1 MKDQSELEIMVQE
14 RLEEIKSIPARDP
27 IIANRARARFL
38 ANAVSATE
46 LPRHK
51 GWSSIFRKEQYA
63 MNMLISVLMIAGLLF
78 GGGATV
84 NAAQDDMPN
93 EPLYALKMWSED
105 VSLQLQKDPEA
116 KVDRL
121 MDLVQIRTQDMTRL
135 IDAGEPV
142 PDQVRL
148 RLEQHIQDALQT
160 CLTLDE
166 PTLDRTLLQIRDR
179 LQDQDRDMDR
189 LLLHTQDQ
197 LQLQTQD
204 QLRIQL
210 QDQLQLLTQTRTLL
224 RERIHVVED
233 GLLNHEMFRER
244 VQNGFHYGQD
254 DVTPPVQNRNE
265 QHQHNGQP
273 TSAPG
278 GPNTNPNGPNTTP
291 GGPNIDPNG
300 SNTAPGGPNTTPG
313 GPNTNPG
320 GANTIPVGPNTDP
333 NGPNTDI
340 GGANTTPSGP
350 NTDPSGP
357 NTTPGGQNTDSGG
370 ANTTPGGT
378 NTNPGG
384 PNTDPGSNDNGSGS
398 NRP

>member
-1 MKDQSELEIMVQE
+1 MKDQSELEVLVRE

-27 IIANRARARFL
+27 VIAQRARVHFL
-38 ANAVSATE
+38 ANAVSASE

-51 GWSSIFRKEQYA
+51 GWSSIFRKEQFA
-63 MNMLISVLMIAGLLF
+63 VNMLISVLMITGLLF

-166 PTLDRTLLQIRDR
+166 PALDRTLLQIRDR
-179 LQDQDRDMDR
+179 LQDQDRDMEQ

-210 QDQLQLLTQTRTLL
+210 QDQLHLLTQTRTLL
-224 RERIHVVED
+224 RERLHVVED
-233 GLLNHEMFRER
+233 GLVNHEMFRER

-254 DVTPPVQNRNE
+254 DDVTPPVQNGNG
-265 QHQHNGQP
+265 QQQQNGQP

-278 GPNTNPNGPNTTP
+278 GPNTDPNGPNTTP
-291 GGPNIDPNG
+291 GGPNTDPNG
-300 SNTAPGGPNTTPG
+300 PNTTPGGPNTDPGGPNTTPG
-313 GPNTNPG
+313 GPNT
-320 GANTIPVGPNTDP
+320 T
-333 NGPNTDI
+333 
-340 GGANTTPSGP
+340 
-350 NTDPSGP
+350 
-357 NTTPGGQNTDSGG
+357 
-370 ANTTPGGT
+370 
-378 NTNPGG
+378 PGG
-384 PNTDPGSNDNGSGS
+384 PNTDPGGTNTDPGANNNDSGSGTGGNDNGSGGDGS
-398 NRP
+398 GNSRP

>member
-1 MKDQSELEIMVQE
+1 MKNQSELEVMIRE

-27 IIANRARARFL
+27 VIAQRARARFL
-38 ANAVSATE
+38 ANTVSASE
-46 LPRHK
+46 LPRRK
-51 GWSSIFRKEQYA
+51 GWSSIFRKEQFA

-84 NAAQDDMPN
+84 NAAQDDLPN
-93 EPLYALKMWSED
+93 EPLYALKVWSED
-105 VSLQLQKDPEA
+105 VSLQLQTNPEA

-121 MDLVQIRTQDMTRL
+121 MDLVQIRAQDMTRL

-148 RLEQHIQDALQT
+148 RLEQHIQDALQS

-166 PTLDRTLLQIRDR
+166 PMLDQTLLQIRDR
-179 LQDQDRDMDR
+179 LQDRDRDIDR

-197 LQLQTQD
+197 LQLQMQD

-210 QDQLQLLTQTRTLL
+210 QDQLQLLTQTRTML
-224 RERIHVVED
+224 RERLHVVED

-254 DVTPPVQNRNE
+254 DDVTPPVQNGNG
-265 QHQHNGQP
+265 QQQQNGQP

-278 GPNTNPNGPNTTP
+278 GPNTEPGGPNPEPNGPNTT
-291 GGPNIDPNG
+291 
-300 SNTAPGGPNTTPG
+300 PGGPNTTPG
-313 GPNTNPG
+313 GPNTDPG
-320 GANTIPVGPNTDP
+320 GPNTDP
-333 NGPNTDI
+333 G
-340 GGANTTPSGP
+340 GP
-350 NTDPSGP
+350 NTDPTNGT
-357 NTTPGGQNTDSGG
+357 NATPGG

-378 NTNPGG
+378 NT
-384 PNTDPGSNDNGSGS
+384 DPGANNNDSGSGTGGNDNGSGGNGS
-398 NRP
+398 GNNRP

>member
-1 MKDQSELEIMVQE
+1 MDDQSELEVLVRE

-27 IIANRARARFL
+27 VRAQRARARFL
-38 ANAVSATE
+38 ENAVSASE

-51 GWSSIFRKEQYA
+51 GWSSIFRKEQFA
-63 MNMLISVLMIAGLLF
+63 MNMLISVLVIAGLLF

-84 NAAQDDMPN
+84 KAAQNDLPN
-93 EPLYALKMWSED
+93 EPLYAVKVWSED
-105 VSLQLQKDPEA
+105 LSLQLQKNPEA

-121 MDLVQIRTQDMTRL
+121 MDLVQVRTQDMTRL

-166 PTLDRTLLQIRDR
+166 PALDRTLLRIRDR

-204 QLRIQL
+204 RLRIQL
-210 QDQLQLLTQTRTLL
+210 QDQLQLLTQTRTML
-224 RERIHVVED
+224 RERLHVVED
-233 GLLNHEMFRER
+233 GLLDHEMFRER
-244 VQNGFHYGQD
+244 VQNGFRHGQD
-254 DVTPPVQNRNE
+254 DDVIPPAQNGNG
-265 QHQHNGQP
+265 QQNGQP
-273 TSAPG
+273 TS
-278 GPNTNPNGPNTTP
+278 
-291 GGPNIDPNG
+291 
-300 SNTAPGGPNTTPG
+300 
-313 GPNTNPG
+313 
-320 GANTIPVGPNTDP
+320 IPSGPNTDP
-333 NGPNTDI
+333 NGPNITP
-340 GGANTTPSGP
+340 GGPNPDPGGPNPNPGGP
-350 NTDPSGP
+350 NTDPGGP
-357 NTTPGGQNTDSGG
+357 NPNPGG
-370 ANTTPGGT
+370 ANNVPGGT

-384 PNTDPGSNDNGSGS
+384 PNTYSGGPNPDPGGTNPTPGGPNTDASGPNTDPGGANTTPGGTNTDPGGPNPDPGGNDNGSGS

>member
-1 MKDQSELEIMVQE
+1 MKDQSELEVLVRE

-27 IIANRARARFL
+27 VLAQRARARFL
-38 ANAVSATE
+38 ANAVSASE

-51 GWSSIFRKEQYA
+51 GWSSIFRKEQFA
-63 MNMLISVLMIAGLLF
+63 MNMLISVLMITGLLF

-93 EPLYALKMWSED
+93 EPLYVLKMWSED

-166 PTLDRTLLQIRDR
+166 PALDRTLLQIRDR
-179 LQDQDRDMDR
+179 LQDQDRDMEQ

-210 QDQLQLLTQTRTLL
+210 QDQLHLLTQTRTLL
-224 RERIHVVED
+224 RERLHVVED
-233 GLLNHEMFRER
+233 GLVNHEMFRER

-254 DVTPPVQNRNE
+254 DDVTPPVQNGNG
-265 QHQHNGQP
+265 QQQQNGQP
-273 TSAPG
+273 TFAPG
-278 GPNTNPNGPNTTP
+278 GPNTDPNGPNTTP
-291 GGPNIDPNG
+291 GGTNTDPNG
-300 SNTAPGGPNTTPG
+300 SNTTPGGPNTTPG
-313 GPNTNPG
+313 GPNTDPG
-320 GANTIPVGPNTDP
+320 
-333 NGPNTDI
+333 
-340 GGANTTPSGP
+340 
-350 NTDPSGP
+350 GP
-357 NTTPGGQNTDSGG
+357 NTTPGGPNTTPGGTNTDPGGTNTTPGGTNTDPGG

-378 NTNPGG
+378 NTDPGG
-384 PNTDPGSNDNGSGS
+384 PNTDPGSNDNSSGN

>member
-1 MKDQSELEIMVQE
+1 MKDQSELEVLVRE

-27 IIANRARARFL
+27 VLAQRARARFL
-38 ANAVSATE
+38 ANAVSASE

-51 GWSSIFRKEQYA
+51 GWSSIFRKEQFA

-93 EPLYALKMWSED
+93 EPLYVLKMWSED

-179 LQDQDRDMDR
+179 LQDQDRDMEQ

-224 RERIHVVED
+224 RERLHVVED
-233 GLLNHEMFRER
+233 GLVNHEMFRER

-254 DVTPPVQNRNE
+254 DDVTPPVQNGNG
-265 QHQHNGQP
+265 QQQQNGQP
-273 TSAPG
+273 TFAPG
-278 GPNTNPNGPNTTP
+278 
-291 GGPNIDPNG
+291 
-300 SNTAPGGPNTTPG
+300 
-313 GPNTNPG
+313 
-320 GANTIPVGPNTDP
+320 GPNTDP
-333 NGPNTDI
+333 NGPNTAP
-340 GGANTTPSGP
+340 GGTNTDPNGSNTTPGGP
-350 NTDPSGP
+350 NTDPGRPNTTPGGP
-357 NTTPGGQNTDSGG
+357 NTTPGGTNTDPGGTNTTPGGTNTDPGG

-378 NTNPGG
+378 NTDPGG
-384 PNTDPGSNDNGSGS
+384 PNTDPGSNDNSSGN

>member
-1 MKDQSELEIMVQE
+1 MKDQSELEVLVRE

-27 IIANRARARFL
+27 VLANRARARFL
-38 ANAVSATE
+38 ANAVSASE

-51 GWSSIFRKEQYA
+51 GWSSIFRKEQFA

-179 LQDQDRDMDR
+179 LQDQDRDMEQ

-224 RERIHVVED
+224 RERLHVVED
-233 GLLNHEMFRER
+233 GLVNHEMFRER

-254 DVTPPVQNRNE
+254 DDVTPPVQNGNG
-265 QHQHNGQP
+265 QQQQNGQP
-273 TSAPG
+273 TFAPG
-278 GPNTNPNGPNTTP
+278 GPNTDPNGPNTTP
-291 GGPNIDPNG
+291 GGTNTDPNG
-300 SNTAPGGPNTTPG
+300 SNTTPGGPNTTPG
-313 GPNTNPG
+313 GPNTDPG
-320 GANTIPVGPNTDP
+320 
-333 NGPNTDI
+333 
-340 GGANTTPSGP
+340 
-350 NTDPSGP
+350 GP
-357 NTTPGGQNTDSGG
+357 NTTPGGP
-370 ANTTPGGT
+370 NTTPGGT
-378 NTNPGG
+378 NTDPGGPNTTPGGTNTDPGG
-384 PNTDPGSNDNGSGS
+384 PNTDPGSNDNGTGS

>member
-1 MKDQSELEIMVQE
+1 MKDQSELEVLVRE

-27 IIANRARARFL
+27 VLAQRARARFL
-38 ANAVSATE
+38 ANAVSAIE

-51 GWSSIFRKEQYA
+51 GWSSIFRKEQFA
-63 MNMLISVLMIAGLLF
+63 MNMLISVLMITGLLF

-93 EPLYALKMWSED
+93 EPLYALKVWSED

-179 LQDQDRDMDR
+179 LQDQDRDMEQ

-224 RERIHVVED
+224 RERLHVVED
-233 GLLNHEMFRER
+233 GLVDHEMFRER

-254 DVTPPVQNRNE
+254 DDVTPPVQNGNG
-265 QHQHNGQP
+265 QQQQNGQP
-273 TSAPG
+273 TFAPG
-278 GPNTNPNGPNTTP
+278 GPNTDPNGPNTTP
-291 GGPNIDPNG
+291 GGPNTDPNG
-300 SNTAPGGPNTTPG
+300 SNTTPGGPNTTPG
-313 GPNTNPG
+313 GPNTDPG
-320 GANTIPVGPNTDP
+320 GPNTTL
-333 NGPNTDI
+333 G
-340 GGANTTPSGP
+340 
-350 NTDPSGP
+350 GP
-357 NTTPGGQNTDSGG
+357 NTTPGGTNTDPGGPNTTPGGTNTDPGG

-378 NTNPGG
+378 NT
-384 PNTDPGSNDNGSGS
+384 DPGSNDNGTGI

>member
-1 MKDQSELEIMVQE
+1 MKDQSELEVLVRE
-14 RLEEIKSIPARDP
+14 RLEEIKSIPVRDP
-27 IIANRARARFL
+27 VIANRARARFL
-38 ANAVSATE
+38 ANAVSASE
-46 LPRHK
+46 LTRHK
-51 GWSSIFRKEQYA
+51 GWSSIFRKEQFA
-63 MNMLISVLMIAGLLF
+63 MNMLISVLVIAGLLF

-84 NAAQDDMPN
+84 NAAQNDLPN
-93 EPLYALKMWSED
+93 EPLYALKVWSED

-121 MDLVQIRTQDMTRL
+121 MDLVQIRAQDMTRL

-179 LQDQDRDMDR
+179 LQDRDRDMER

-197 LQLQTQD
+197 LQLQMQD

-210 QDQLQLLTQTRTLL
+210 QDQLQLLTQTRTML
-224 RERIHVVED
+224 RERLHVVED

-254 DVTPPVQNRNE
+254 DDVTPPVQNGNG
-265 QHQHNGQP
+265 QQQQQQNGQP
-273 TSAPG
+273 TSVLG
-278 GPNTNPNGPNTTP
+278 GPNTDPNGPNTT
-291 GGPNIDPNG
+291 
-300 SNTAPGGPNTTPG
+300 PGGPNTTPG
-313 GPNTNPG
+313 GPNTDPG
-320 GANTIPVGPNTDP
+320 GPNTDP
-333 NGPNTDI
+333 G
-340 GGANTTPSGP
+340 GP
-350 NTDPSGP
+350 NTDP
-357 NTTPGGQNTDSGG
+357 GG

-378 NTNPGG
+378 NTDPGG
-384 PNTDPGSNDNGSGS
+384 PNTDPGGTNTDPGANNNDSGSGTGGNDNGSGGNGS
-398 NRP
+398 GNNRP

>member
-1 MKDQSELEIMVQE
+1 MKDQSELEVLVRE

-27 IIANRARARFL
+27 VLAQRARARFL
-38 ANAVSATE
+38 ANAVSASE

-51 GWSSIFRKEQYA
+51 GWSSIFRKEQFA

-179 LQDQDRDMDR
+179 LQDQDRDMEQ

-224 RERIHVVED
+224 RERLHVVED
-233 GLLNHEMFRER
+233 GLVNHEMFRER

-254 DVTPPVQNRNE
+254 DDVTPPVQNGNG
-265 QHQHNGQP
+265 QQQQNGQP

-278 GPNTNPNGPNTTP
+278 GPNTDPNGPNTTP
-291 GGPNIDPNG
+291 GGPNTDPNG
-300 SNTAPGGPNTTPG
+300 PTTTPGGPNTDPNGPNTTPG
-313 GPNTNPG
+313 GPNTDPG
-320 GANTIPVGPNTDP
+320 
-333 NGPNTDI
+333 
-340 GGANTTPSGP
+340 
-350 NTDPSGP
+350 GP
-357 NTTPGGQNTDSGG
+357 NTTPGGTNTDPGGTNTTPGGTNTDPGGPNTTPGGTNTDPGG

-378 NTNPGG
+378 NT
-384 PNTDPGSNDNGSGS
+384 DPGSNDNGTGS

>member
-1 MKDQSELEIMVQE
+1 MKDQSELEALIRE
-14 RLEEIKSIPARDP
+14 RLEEIKSIPGRDP
-27 IIANRARARFL
+27 VLANRARARFL
-38 ANAVSATE
+38 ANAVSASE

-51 GWSSIFRKEQYA
+51 GWSSIFRKEQFA

-84 NAAQDDMPN
+84 NAAQNDLPN
-93 EPLYALKMWSED
+93 EPLYVLKMWSED

-142 PDQVRL
+142 PDQIRL

-166 PTLDRTLLQIRDR
+166 PALDRTLLQIRDR
-179 LQDQDRDMDR
+179 LQDQERDMEQ
-189 LLLHTQDQ
+189 LYLHTQDQ

-224 RERIHVVED
+224 RERLHVVED
-233 GLLNHEMFRER
+233 GLVNHEMFRER

-254 DVTPPVQNRNE
+254 DDVTPPVQNGNG
-265 QHQHNGQP
+265 QQQQNGQP

-278 GPNTNPNGPNTTP
+278 GPNTDPNGPNTTP
-291 GGPNIDPNG
+291 GGPNTDPNG
-300 SNTAPGGPNTTPG
+300 SNTTPGGPNTTPG
-313 GPNTNPG
+313 GPNTDPG
-320 GANTIPVGPNTDP
+320 GANL
-333 NGPNTDI
+333 
-340 GGANTTPSGP
+340 
-350 NTDPSGP
+350 
-357 NTTPGGQNTDSGG
+357 
-370 ANTTPGGT
+370 TPGGT
-378 NTNPGG
+378 NTDPGGPNITPGGTNADPGGANLTPGGTNTDPGG
-384 PNTDPGSNDNGSGS
+384 PNTDPGGNDNSSGS

>member
-1 MKDQSELEIMVQE
+1 MKDQSELEVLVRE
-14 RLEEIKSIPARDP
+14 RLEEIKAIPARDP
-27 IIANRARARFL
+27 VRAQRARARFL
-38 ANAVSATE
+38 ANAVSASE

-51 GWSSIFRKEQYA
+51 GWSSIFRKEQFA
-63 MNMLISVLMIAGLLF
+63 MNMLISILMITGLLF

-84 NAAQDDMPN
+84 NAAQNDLPN

-142 PDQVRL
+142 PDQIRL

-166 PTLDRTLLQIRDR
+166 PALDRTLLQIRDR
-179 LQDQDRDMDR
+179 LQDQDRDMEQ
-189 LLLHTQDQ
+189 LYLHTQDQ

-224 RERIHVVED
+224 RERLHVVED
-233 GLLNHEMFRER
+233 GLVNHEMFRER

-254 DVTPPVQNRNE
+254 DDVTPPVQNGNG
-265 QHQHNGQP
+265 QQQQNGQP

-278 GPNTNPNGPNTTP
+278 GPNTDPNGPNTTP
-291 GGPNIDPNG
+291 GGPNTDPSG

-313 GPNTNPG
+313 GPNTDPG
-320 GANTIPVGPNTDP
+320 GANI
-333 NGPNTDI
+333 
-340 GGANTTPSGP
+340 
-350 NTDPSGP
+350 
-357 NTTPGGQNTDSGG
+357 
-370 ANTTPGGT
+370 TPGGT
-378 NTNPGG
+378 NTDPGGPNITPGGTNADPGGANITPGGTNTDPGG
-384 PNTDPGSNDNGSGS
+384 PNTDPGINDNGSGS
-398 NRP
+398 NHP

>member
-1 MKDQSELEIMVQE
+1 MKDQSELEVLVRE

-27 IIANRARARFL
+27 VIAHRARARFL
-38 ANAVSATE
+38 ANAVSASE

-51 GWSSIFRKEQYA
+51 GWSSIFRKEQFA

-166 PTLDRTLLQIRDR
+166 PALDRTLLQIRDR
-179 LQDQDRDMDR
+179 LQDRDRDMDR

-210 QDQLQLLTQTRTLL
+210 QDQLQLLTQTRTML
-224 RERIHVVED
+224 RERLHVVED
-233 GLLNHEMFRER
+233 GLVNHEMFRER

-254 DVTPPVQNRNE
+254 DDVTPPVQNGNG
-265 QHQHNGQP
+265 QQQQNGQP
-273 TSAPG
+273 TFAPG
-278 GPNTNPNGPNTTP
+278 GPNTDPNGPNTTP
-291 GGPNIDPNG
+291 GGPNTDPNG
-300 SNTAPGGPNTTPG
+300 PNTTPGGPNTDPGGPNTTPG
-313 GPNTNPG
+313 GPNTTPG
-320 GANTIPVGPNTDP
+320 GTNTDP
-333 NGPNTDI
+333 GGP
-340 GGANTTPSGP
+340 
-350 NTDPSGP
+350 
-357 NTTPGGQNTDSGG
+357 
-370 ANTTPGGT
+370 NTTPGGT
-378 NTNPGG
+378 NTDPGG
-384 PNTDPGSNDNGSGS
+384 ANTTPVERIPIRVVRILTQAVTIMVLAAIAHN
-398 NRP
+398 